1 MRNKSEH
8 NPANLS
14 LAHATR
20 VGSAELRANLAKYLK
35 LVKGGRPLI
44 VQERGKSAYVL
55 LKYEEQ
61 PPESVLGCLRDRT
74 EYVRGTVVN
83 AKEAW
88 SAGELP

>member
-14 LAHATR
+14 LA
-20 VGSAELRANLAKYLK
+20 GSAELRANLAKYLK